1 MFLFLH
7 GSKWHGSS
15 PDKGWLQMIY
25 SLTYIFIEVP
35 SRSYILGLYD
45 NYPWQMPLSLNIS
58 PFKYLSSLE
67 DYKEGMFDN
76 SVNTTTSIQPVK
88 VY

>member
-1 MFLFLH
+1 
-7 GSKWHGSS
+7 
-15 PDKGWLQMIY
+15 
-25 SLTYIFIEVP
+25 
-35 SRSYILGLYD
+35 
-45 NYPWQMPLSLNIS
+45 MPLSLNIS

-76 SVNTTTSIQPVK
+76 SVNITTSIQPVK